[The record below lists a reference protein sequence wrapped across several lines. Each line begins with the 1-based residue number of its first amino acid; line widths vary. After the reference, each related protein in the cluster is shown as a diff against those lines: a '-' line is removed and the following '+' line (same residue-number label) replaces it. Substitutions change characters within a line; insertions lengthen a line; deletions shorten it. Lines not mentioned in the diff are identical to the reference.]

1 MRERDQTWFAKSG
14 TEGVFIL
21 DNAIVKL
28 DRYTMVKLDIDWY
41 LLIYD
46 WYQKT
51 SRKHI
56 FLHKSPCKFYLQVLV
71 C

>member
-28 DRYTMVKLDIDWY
+28 DRYTMVKLDID
-41 LLIYD
+41 
-46 WYQKT
+46 
-51 SRKHI
+51 
-56 FLHKSPCKFYLQVLV
+56 C
-71 C
+71 